1 MISVRPV
8 CQQTSEQPAKTRVKH
23 VLVIG
28 PGVFGR
34 ALANCAH
41 QAGARVSLLGL
52 DEAALTDARTAFS
65 QVADFSMLTMELH
78 SLQSL
83 KNEPLDLII
92 LAVPCQ
98 ALRSVADWCRTILWP
113 VLGPATSI
121 PVLCAAKGVE
131 LGTLKLPHEIL
142 RELLPADAG
151 IGILS
156 GPSFAKELQA
166 GLPTAI
172 VVASEDESV
181 RRAAETLLHRP
192 HFRVYG
198 TNDVVGVELGGAI
211 KNVIAVVA
219 GVVDG
224 LGLGN
229 NARAAVV
236 TRGLGEMAQMGVAL
250 GANPMTF
257 LGLSGL
263 GDLILTCTGDLSR
276 NRRFGLTIAQHH
288 DRPMAEI
295 LAEIGQTVEGYSTAR
310 SAYLLSERLKL
321 DTPILKM
328 AYEVLYEN
336 RPVRDAVAHL
346 LHRQQKG
353 EFEWILE

>member
-1 MISVRPV
+1 MTTPQSQKSGSQSPDAIQSR
-8 CQQTSEQPAKTRVKH
+8 

-34 ALANCAH
+34 ALAMCAY
-41 QAGARVSLLGL
+41 QAGSQVTLLGL
-52 DEAALTDARTAFS
+52 DEETLVDAKKAFAGIDG
-65 QVADFSMLTMELH
+65 V
-78 SLQSL
+78 SLSKMNQQSL
-83 KNEPLDLII
+83 DQLKGVEVSLII
-92 LAVPCQ
+92 LAIPCQ
-98 ALRSVADWCRTILWP
+98 ALSSVADWCRDVLWP
-113 VLGPATSI
+113 VLQPVRRI

-142 RELLPADAG
+142 AERLPETAG

-172 VVASEDESV
+172 VVASTQEDV
-181 RRAAETLLHRP
+181 RRAGETLLHRP

-198 TNDVVGVELGGAI
+198 TDDVVGVELGGAI

-224 LGLGN
+224 LQLGH

-250 GANPMTF
+250 GAHPMTF

-276 NRRFGLTIAQHH
+276 NRQFGLALAQKS
-288 DRPMAEI
+288 DLSVASI
-295 LAEIGQTVEGYSTAR
+295 LAEMGQTVEGYSTAR
-310 SAYLLSERLKL
+310 SAYLLSQKLKL
-321 DTPILKM
+321 DTPILRM

-346 LHRQQKG
+346 LHREQKG
-353 EFEWILE
+353 EFDWISQ

>member
-1 MISVRPV
+1 MTRHVNPTP
-8 CQQTSEQPAKTRVKH
+8 TSEQRQEQAPAH

-34 ALANCAH
+34 ALAKCAV
-41 QAGARVSLLGL
+41 QGGACVTLLGL
-52 DEAALTDARTAFS
+52 DDSALADARR
-65 QVADFSMLTMELH
+65 ELSGQSGFDLRKMDAE
-78 SLQSL
+78 SLSVFRGARI
-83 KNEPLDLII
+83 DLII

-98 ALRSVADWCRTILWP
+98 ALRVASRWCHDQLFPLLNTEEM
-113 VLGPATSI
+113 V
-121 PVLCAAKGVE
+121 PVLCAAKGIE
-131 LGTLKLPHEIL
+131 LETLKLPQEVMSD
-142 RELLPADAG
+142 ELPQSAG

-172 VVASEDESV
+172 VVASKDEKV

-192 HFRVYG
+192 YFRVYG
-198 TNDVVGVELGGAI
+198 TDDVIGVALGGAV

-224 LGLGN
+224 LQLGH

-250 GANPMTF
+250 GAQPMTF

-263 GDLILTCTGDLSR
+263 GDLILTSTGDLSR
-276 NRRFGLTIAQHH
+276 NRRLGLAIAQNL
-288 DRPMAEI
+288 DRPTSEI

-346 LHRQQKG
+346 MNREQKG
-353 EFEWILE
+353 EFDWIGK

>member
-1 MISVRPV
+1 MTPNTPGKPNSDRH
-8 CQQTSEQPAKTRVKH
+8 QLSSTAH
-23 VLVIG
+23 VMVIG

-34 ALANCAH
+34 ALAKCAS
-41 QAGARVSLLGL
+41 QGGARVTVLGL
-52 DEAALTDARTAFS
+52 DEESLVDARRELS
-65 QVADFSMLTMELH
+65 QQGHFDLRTMDAQGLSGLSGAKADLL
-78 SLQSL
+78 
-83 KNEPLDLII
+83 I
-92 LAVPCQ
+92 LAIPCQ
-98 ALRSVADWCRTILWP
+98 ALRSASQWCRD
-113 VLGPATSI
+113 VLFPLLNAERTT
-121 PVLCAAKGVE
+121 PVLCAAKGIE
-131 LGTLKLPHEIL
+131 LNTLKLPHEVMTE
-142 RELLPADAG
+142 ELPSSAG

-172 VVASEDESV
+172 VVASKDESV
-181 RRAAETLLHRP
+181 RRAAQTLLHRP
-192 HFRVYG
+192 YFRVYG
-198 TNDVVGVELGGAI
+198 TDDLVGVELGGAV

-224 LGLGN
+224 LQLGH

-250 GANPMTF
+250 GAHPMTF

-276 NRRFGLTIAQHH
+276 NRRLGLAIAQNL
-288 DRPMAEI
+288 DWPVLEI

-346 LHRQQKG
+346 MNREQKG
-353 EFEWILE
+353 EFDWIGK